1 MARLGELLVASG
13 LLTPERL
20 EQALRAQ
27 IMWGARL
34 GTNLVEL
41 GFIDLDS
48 LSLAL
53 AQQHRL
59 PAALAR
65 HFEKVDSELQQ
76 AMSPGIAEAYT
87 CLPLIRIGRKRQ
99 IVIATTT
106 PPTKKALAA
115 IAQDLQTEPEQLIP
129 SIAAELRIRYQLER
143 VYGIARPSRFMRSP
157 GKTIPP
163 FPQLVIEEASD
174 EDSGPIVTPLSET
187 DVTIP
192 FLATAK
198 DEEDDATMVAPT
210 AEALAALEEFEIDVD
225 FGPELDEAALRE
237 RRRYIRTIGDAAPP
251 AEAAPQIGRIAIRR
265 VAVAVEVAPAEA
277 ASTLADAT
285 RAIRRAKDR
294 DKVGELA
301 MEALLR
307 FATACEAAV
316 FLVIRGEAAT
326 AWKGFHRGGAPT
338 PELNVPLDHP
348 GLVPRAI
355 ASNATEIAPAAKLG
369 PIDQTLLVSLG
380 RTGGDLAVVP
390 IAIGGQVM
398 CAIVMTTATDAA
410 IQTAE
415 SIAAATG
422 AAFSRMIRDAA
433 R

>member
-65 HFEKVDSELQQ
+65 HFEKVDSALQQ
-76 AMSPGIAEAYT
+76 ALPPLLAETYA

-106 PPTKKALAA
+106 PPTKKALVA
-115 IAQDLQTEPEQLIP
+115 IAQALETEPEQLIP

-143 VYGIARPSRFMRSP
+143 VYGIARSSRFMRSP

-174 EDSGPIVTPLSET
+174 EDSGPIVSAPSEA
-187 DVTIP
+187 DVTMP
-192 FLATAK
+192 FLVPAK
-198 DEEDDATMVAPT
+198 DDDDDATTVSQPT
-210 AEALAALEEFEIDVD
+210 AEVLAALEELDSD
-225 FGPELDEAALRE
+225 AGPELDEAALRE
-237 RRRYIRTIGDAAPP
+237 RRRYIRTIADAAPP

-265 VAVAVEVAPAEA
+265 VAVPVETAPAEA
-277 ASTLADAT
+277 TTLGEVT

-301 MEALLR
+301 MSALFR
-307 FATACEAAV
+307 FATSCEAAV

-338 PELNVPLDHP
+338 PELNVPLDQA

-355 ASNATEIAPAAKLG
+355 ASNATEIAAAAELG
-369 PIDQTLLVSLG
+369 PIDQKLLVSLG
-380 RTGGDLAVVP
+380 QTDGDLAVVP
-390 IAIGGQVM
+390 VAIGGQVM
-398 CAIVMTTATDAA
+398 CAIAMVTATDAA
-410 IQTAE
+410 IKTAE

-422 AAFSRMIRDAA
+422 AAFSRMLRDAA